1 VTVGK
6 LNPSLHVITVL
17 EGFSNRVGLR
27 DEERIIPENEAKS
40 RLRPT
45 PSARKRGRMARTG

>member
-1 VTVGK
+1 MAVGK
-6 LNPSLHVITVL
+6 LNPSIHEFTVL

>member
-1 VTVGK
+1 MAVGK
-6 LNPSLHVITVL
+6 LNPSIHEITVL

-40 RLRPT
+40 RLRPM
-45 PSARKRGRMARTG
+45 PLARKRGRMARTG

>member
-45 PSARKRGRMARTG
+45 PSAQKRGRMARTG